1 MKRCPSCNR
10 TYTDVSLNFCLEDGT
25 PLISDAPSA
34 FDPHATVRYT
44 EPPTTTPPP
53 AETHRHEGA
62 LLNQVPEMAQPRQ
75 PPPQWTTTPQ
85 VQPKKSNAVWWIVGG
100 VLVVGIIGIGLII
113 MILVLA
119 NLGSNQN
126 GNTANTNSRTANRNA
141 NSSSNINS
149 GTSLPKSFNDDFS
162 TQRWRTGNFQYG
174 DIWYA
179 DGEYHMRAKD
189 QTYLVMYA
197 PEDVYNTENS
207 TVRVTTRNV
216 DGVAPMSGYGLIV
229 HGRMSPLQQLADYA
243 LLIFTGDEPQ
253 YQVVM
258 HKDSNQVTL
267 VPWTKS
273 TAIVSGSS
281 PNQLEA
287 RIKGNQISF
296 YANGRYLTR
305 ITDNENF
312 TRGLVGFYTSSA
324 SEVAFDNLEIER

>member
-25 PLISDAPSA
+25 PLISDAPPA

-44 EPPTTTPPP
+44 EPPPTTPPPP
-53 AETHRHEGA
+53 AETYRQEGA

-75 PPPQWTTTPQ
+75 PPPQWATAPH

-100 VLVVGIIGIGLII
+100 VLVVGIIGIGVII

-119 NLGSNQN
+119 NIGSNQ
-126 GNTANTNSRTANRNA
+126 NTANTNSRTANRNA
-141 NSSSNINS
+141 NRSSNINS
-149 GTSLPKSFNDDFS
+149 GTSLPKAFTDDFS
-162 TQRWRTGNFQYG
+162 SQRWTTGNFEYG

-179 DGEYHMRAKD
+179 DSEYHMRAKER
-189 QTYLVMYA
+189 TYLVMYA
-197 PEDVYNTENS
+197 PSDVYSTENA
-207 TVRVTTRNV
+207 TVRVTARNV
-216 DGVAPMSGYGLIV
+216 DGVAPVSGYGLIV
-229 HGRMSPLQQLADYA
+229 HGRMSPLQQLEDYA
-243 LLIFTGDEPQ
+243 LLIFTGNEPQ

-258 HKDSNQVTL
+258 HKDAKQVTL

-273 TAIVSGSS
+273 TALLSGSS
-281 PNQLEA
+281 ANQLEA
-287 RIKGNQISF
+287 RIRGDQISF

-312 TRGLVGFYTSSA
+312 KRGLVGFYTSEA
-324 SEVAFDNLEIER
+324 SDVAFDNLEIER